1 MRCGREG
8 YVYRTDRAVD
18 KKRLLSD
25 LRKASEELA
34 AKKRKEREGEHE
46 RRMSVW
52 TASDKFPI
60 LDPNPMPAMPV
71 WAVEAGTGGA
81 KEKADRDARWI
92 SDFSDDLTVAIA
104 LHEWDEAVRLVEEG
118 DTGTAY
124 SSDNLY

>member
-1 MRCGREG
+1 LRYGREG

-25 LRKASEELA
+25 FRKASEELA

-52 TASDKFPI
+52 TTGDKFPI
-60 LDPNPMPAMPV
+60 PDPSSMPAIPV
-71 WAVEAGTGGA
+71 WAAEAGTGGA
-81 KEKADRDARWI
+81 KEKADADARWI

-118 DTGTAY
+118 DTSFPWAF
-124 SSDNLY
+124 L